1 MLSRTVHTCKRLLIQ
16 KTCKS
21 MPTCHL
27 FHGLH
32 SHLIVIHRHIYLLI
46 NRCQFMLCRRN
57 LVMLCLCRNSEHPKF
72 MIYIIHIGSYSLS
85 DRTEVVVL
93 KLLSFWR
100 HCSKKSSSCIY
111 QILSLQILFPV
122 NNEILLLRAY
132 RRYYSLCCGISEKS
146 EYSKSLS
153 VYSLHR
159 TK

>member
-21 MPTCHL
+21 MSSCHL

-46 NRCQFMLCRRN
+46 NRCQLMLCRRN

-93 KLLSFWR
+93 KLLSLWR
-100 HCSKKSSSCIY
+100 HCSKQCSSCIY
-111 QILSLQILFPV
+111 QILSLQILFSV
-122 NNEILLLRAY
+122 YNEILLLRTY
-132 RRYYSLCCGISEKS
+132 
-146 EYSKSLS
+146 
-153 VYSLHR
+153 
-159 TK
+159 